1 MNRNERDR
9 LLRQIAAVDFAMI
22 ELHLFMD
29 SHPNDREAG
38 RKLDEYEKKS
48 TALRKEFEEKYG
60 PLTSMQ
66 KEGNRWAWNC
76 DPWTWVN
83 EED

>member
-66 KEGNRWAWNC
+66 KEGNRWAWIC
-76 DPWTWVN
+76 DPWPWDN